1 MWLVN
6 SLVLMGGIAFS
17 LLQNPTPVEQNP
29 SQKKSAPTA
38 AGQLAPAS
46 AKPEQPAAP
55 AVAVDPA
62 QPVITIHG
70 LCGEG
75 THTSGD
81 RAGACNKVIS
91 REQFE
96 GLMNALNPG
105 GQPVPQGGR
114 QNLAQAY
121 VEALTFADAA
131 RTAGLEDTP
140 QFREY
145 ILWVR
150 LRATADFY
158 RRSLQEEYRNP
169 SAEEID
175 AYYSEHLPAFEKV
188 KLARILVPRED
199 PSAQDKIAFDKKALE
214 AATSARQ
221 RAARGDDPAQ
231 IQKDVYSTLGLGTP
245 PVAELGS
252 YRRADFIEKERAEVF
267 ALHQGEVSQVETE
280 LRSYVIY
287 KVLAKET
294 LPQSQVKAEI
304 TREISQQKFRD
315 AIKAITGSTHPE
327 FNELYFGPGMV
338 ATPPAEEPVLPRRP
352 PSR

>member
-1 MWLVN
+1 
-6 SLVLMGGIAFS
+6 MGGLVFS
-17 LLQNPTPVEQNP
+17 LLQNPTPVAQSP
-29 SQKKSAPTA
+29 SPKKSGPAI

-46 AKPEQPAAP
+46 PKAEQSSAPAA
-55 AVAVDPA
+55 VVDPA

-70 LCGEG
+70 FCGEG

-81 RAGACNKVIS
+81 QAGACNKVIT

-105 GQPVPQGGR
+105 GQPVSPGGR

-131 RTAGLEDTP
+131 KNAGMEDTP

-145 ILWVR
+145 MSWVR
-150 LRATADFY
+150 LRTTADFY
-158 RRSLQEEYRNP
+158 RRSLQEKYRTP
-169 SAEEID
+169 SAEEIG
-175 AYYSEHLPAFEKV
+175 AYYSEHLDAFEKV

-199 PSAQDKIAFDKKALE
+199 PSAQDKTAFDKKALDV
-214 AATSARQ
+214 AASARQ
-221 RAARGDDPAQ
+221 RAAKGEDPAQ
-231 IQKDVYSTLGLGTP
+231 IQKDVYSTLGLGAP
-245 PVAELGS
+245 PVADLGS

-267 ALHQGEVSQVETE
+267 SLQTGEVSQVETE
-280 LRSYVIY
+280 PRSYVIY

-304 TREISQQKFRD
+304 TQEVSQQKFRD

-327 FNELYFGPGMV
+327 FNELYFGPGMAV
-338 ATPPAEEPVLPRRP
+338 TPPAEAPVLPRRP
-352 PSR
+352 SSR